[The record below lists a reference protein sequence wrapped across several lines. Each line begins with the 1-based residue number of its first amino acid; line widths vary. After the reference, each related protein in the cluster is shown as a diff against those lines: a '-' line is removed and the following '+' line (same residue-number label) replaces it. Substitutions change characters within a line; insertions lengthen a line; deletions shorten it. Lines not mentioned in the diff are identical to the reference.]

1 MRKLRRLLVV
11 LAVLGVSGLARAGVP
26 EDEGQLRDL
35 EFRCATALVDS
46 DTQWLDGFYG
56 KDWVLIGSDGQKF
69 SRKLTLA
76 QLESGQMKWVSCVF
90 SDMDIHVFGDTAIVI
105 YKAVSLGELNGQ
117 KIDETEIC
125 SDTFV
130 RDGDSWRCVH
140 SHNSFA
146 R

>member
-1 MRKLRRLLVV
+1 MRKLRSLLAA
-11 LAVLGVSGLARAGVP
+11 LAVLGTTALTHAGVL

-35 EFRCATALVDS
+35 EFRCAKALVDN
-46 DTQWLDGFYG
+46 DTQWLDSFYG
-56 KDWVLIGSDGQKF
+56 KDWFLIGSDGQKF
-69 SRKLTLA
+69 SRKLTLS
-76 QLESGQMKWVSCVF
+76 QLENGQLKWVSCVF

-105 YKAVSLGELNGQ
+105 YKAVSLGEINGQ

-130 RDGDSWRCVH
+130 RDGDTWRCVH